1 MRRLSVRTQ
10 LTLWFAGC
18 LVAAVVAFGAG
29 VYALFGSYM
38 LGEVDRAI
46 EEEILEVSE
55 AVRTA
60 PAKELQRRL
69 DDEFGAHPFYRI
81 EVTGPDGETVF
92 RTPPGPPLAL
102 SGLPPKGYLRKTVP
116 IPGSQPHRLIA
127 ERVERPE
134 GPFTVVV
141 ADSLTSY
148 RQTLGR
154 LIVALAV
161 LGPAAAA
168 LALLG
173 GYWLSRRALSP
184 VDRLTQAA
192 LSITG
197 TGLDRRVP
205 EDGIDDEVGRLA
217 AAFNVMIGRL
227 EAAFDEVRRFAA
239 DAAHELRTPLAVL
252 RTGAEVALRSGGTAA
267 DYRRALSDQ
276 LGEIER
282 LSRLADQL
290 LFLCR
295 EDARHH
301 ADDAEEV
308 RLDLLLEELCETL
321 QHSAAARQL
330 TLACDAA
337 ASCIVW
343 AEPDRLRRLTL
354 NLLDNAL
361 RYTPPGGRIDAR
373 LSLEAGQGCLTIEND
388 GPGIDP
394 KHLPH
399 LFERFYRGD
408 ASRNRAT
415 GGSGLG
421 LAICKS
427 IVDSLGGQ
435 ITLAN
440 RPQGGTMTT
449 IRLPARTTP
458 PAGRPG
464 ETTSTMAAARR

>member
-18 LVAAVVAFGAG
+18 LVAAVVGFGAG
-29 VYALFGSYM
+29 VYALFGRYM

-60 PAKELQRRL
+60 PAGELRPRL
-69 DDEFGAHPFYRI
+69 DDEFGEHPFYRI
-81 EVTGPDGETVF
+81 EVTGPEGESIF
-92 RTPPGPPLAL
+92 RTPPGPPLTL
-102 SGLPPKGYLRKTVP
+102 TGVPSGGGYLRKTVA
-116 IPGSQPHRLIA
+116 ISGSQPHRLIA
-127 ERVERPE
+127 ERVQRPE
-134 GPFTVVV
+134 GAFTVVV
-141 ADSLTSY
+141 ADALTSY

-168 LALLG
+168 LAVLG
-173 GYWLSRRALSP
+173 GCWLSRRALAP

-192 LSITG
+192 LSITA

-205 EDGIDDEVGRLA
+205 EDGIDDEVDRLA
-217 AAFNVMIGRL
+217 AAFNVMISGL

-276 LGEIER
+276 LEEIER

-308 RLDLLLEELCETL
+308 RFDLLLEELCETL
-321 QHSAAARQL
+321 QPSAADREL

-337 ASCIVW
+337 SSCVVV
-343 AEPDRLRRLTL
+343 AEADRLRRLTL

-373 LSLEAGQGCLTIEND
+373 LVMEDGRARLTIDND

-399 LFERFYRGD
+399 LFKRFYRGD

-427 IVDSLGGQ
+427 IVDSLGGE
-435 ITLAN
+435 IGLAN
-440 RPQGGTMTT
+440 RANGGTITT
-449 IRLPARTTP
+449 LRLPALAIASASRSEE
-458 PAGRPG
+458 AI
-464 ETTSTMAAARR
+464 STVAAES